1 MKHLYIFIDVLP
13 FILGI
18 INLTLFLY
26 NQKFYH
32 KNLKIYIR
40 MLILIWTLCQGQLK
54 KECEL
59 MKPKDDFCIEQESSF
74 LSSIDIFHYC
84 NISYIFLLLFLHL
97 LCFYMYLI
105 QFRLSYD
112 QRKIP

>member
-40 MLILIWTLCQGQLK
+40 MLICVNSFYFIDVFLIYNRKNVFYKYNQVR
-54 KECEL
+54 
-59 MKPKDDFCIEQESSF
+59 
-74 LSSIDIFHYC
+74 DI
-84 NISYIFLLLFLHL
+84 IFIAEIILFVWIIWN
-97 LCFYMYLI
+97 F
-105 QFRLSYD
+105 
-112 QRKIP
+112 

>member
-40 MLILIWTLCQGQLK
+40 MLICVNNFYFIDVILKYYRINVFYKYNQVRDIIFIAEIILFVWIIWN
-54 KECEL
+54 
-59 MKPKDDFCIEQESSF
+59 F
-74 LSSIDIFHYC
+74 
-84 NISYIFLLLFLHL
+84 
-97 LCFYMYLI
+97 
-105 QFRLSYD
+105 
-112 QRKIP
+112 

>member
-1 MKHLYIFIDVLP
+1 MKHLYIFIHVLS

-40 MLILIWTLCQGQLK
+40 MLICVNSFYFIDVFLIYYRKNVFYKYNQVR
-54 KECEL
+54 
-59 MKPKDDFCIEQESSF
+59 
-74 LSSIDIFHYC
+74 DI
-84 NISYIFLLLFLHL
+84 IFIAEIILFVWIIWN
-97 LCFYMYLI
+97 F
-105 QFRLSYD
+105 
-112 QRKIP
+112 